1 MREINAEVI
10 TGAVQ
15 EMVQEANCHAEE
27 DLVNALEKAARE
39 EESPVGRDI
48 IDQLLENIRTA
59 AREEIPICQDTGSTV
74 VFLDIGNE
82 VCISGEIEAAVN
94 RGVRRGYKEGY
105 LRKSIVKD
113 PFQRENTGDNTPA
126 VIHTNFVAGDK
137 LKITVLPKGG
147 GSENMSRVKMLKPAD
162 GQKGVRDFLLETVI
176 DAGAN
181 PCPPL
186 VIGVGIG
193 GTFEK
198 AALLAKRALTRK
210 VGKKNEDK
218 RLAALERQW
227 LCAVNNTGV
236 GPQGL
241 GGTVTALDLNI
252 EIYPCHIASLPAAI
266 NLNCHAVRH
275 RERIL

>member
-15 EMVQEANCHAEE
+15 EMVQEANCHAGE
-27 DLVNALEKAARE
+27 DLVNALERAARE

-162 GQKGVRDFLLETVI
+162 GQKGVRDFLLETII

-252 EIYPCHIASLPAAI
+252 EIYPCHIASLPVAI

-275 RERIL
+275 RKRIL